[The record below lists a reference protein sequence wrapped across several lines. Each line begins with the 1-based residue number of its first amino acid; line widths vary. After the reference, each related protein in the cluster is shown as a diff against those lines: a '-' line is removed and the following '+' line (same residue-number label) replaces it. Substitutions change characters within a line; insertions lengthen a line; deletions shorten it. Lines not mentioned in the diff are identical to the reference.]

1 MGILECIRNFSS
13 RKWESWLIRSF
24 WSLIRLS
31 QLKAWRKLSE
41 CQLNS
46 LISMI
51 FHINFEGILMFFW
64 EIHYFI
70 DFIKEKLKF
79 FRELSDLIANRRL
92 SCKIDKVMGIVESE
106 RIDERNGLYQ
116 AALKQ
121 GDFLLNRIQ
130 KLSRVADIS

>member
-1 MGILECIRNFSS
+1 MHKKYFIKEMRIVAYSQFLESYKTVTI
-13 RKWESWLIRSF
+13 K
-24 WSLIRLS
+24 
-31 QLKAWRKLSE
+31 
-41 CQLNS
+41 
-46 LISMI
+46 SMAQAFGVSAEFI
-51 FHINFEGILMFFW
+51 DKYDFFHINLLGKSLFFEKFMI
-64 EIHYFI
+64 FI
-70 DFIKEKLKF
+70 DLTKKANF
-79 FRELSDLIANRRL
+79 FRELSDFIANRRL